1 MFPRILKSDFI
12 ESKNLIFR
20 DINENDAEF
29 ILRLRLNPSKK
40 QFISTTSNKV
50 EDQVK
55 WINKYKWIAT
65 FPSDTPFFD
74 ISIIDRYL
82 DEIKKNQSPLYFIKS
97 NEKRHNIF
105 GLWSVELMD
114 ILEDDLIKKNF
125 RKVED
130 WSNKIG
136 VKIIDVNFNDFD
148 PFININT
155 KEDLN
160 EAKKIYKSFKN
171 D

>member
-1 MFPRILKSDFI
+1 
-12 ESKNLIFR
+12 
-20 DINENDAEF
+20 
-29 ILRLRLNPSKK
+29 
-40 QFISTTSNKV
+40 
-50 EDQVK
+50 
-55 WINKYKWIAT
+55 
-65 FPSDTPFFD
+65 
-74 ISIIDRYL
+74 
-82 DEIKKNQSPLYFIKS
+82 
-97 NEKRHNIF
+97 
-105 GLWSVELMD
+105 MD
-114 ILEDDLIKKNF
+114 ILENDLIKKNF